1 MYKGDPTLGI
11 GIFLVFILINA
22 ILYGFGAAI
31 QTVNENVIEE
41 RAGEGD
47 KKSQILLK
55 WIDNPM
61 KLINSIHIA
70 TIIMNMVAGA
80 YLIQMIVEGV
90 ENVFDIGNYIWIYWV
105 IIILLIITLAVFGI
119 FVPKKTATRNP
130 EKFVY
135 TFYGIVILILTIVFP
150 ITYVITKISNATIK
164 LYGIA
169 PFDGEDNVTE
179 EEIMT
184 MVNEG
189 HEQGV
194 ILASEA
200 EMITNIFEFGEKEAQ
215 DIMTHRKN
223 IIAID
228 GNNTIDETFSIIIY
242 ESNSRFP
249 VYDRDIDN
257 IVGVLHF
264 RDLMKIYADCSKREK
279 SLIELKEE
287 LLYDAHFIPETR
299 NINALFKAMQSKKI
313 HMAIVIDEYGQT
325 SGIVTMEDI
334 LEEIVG
340 NIMDEHDEE
349 EHFITHEADGS
360 YIMDGSTM
368 LDDIEDI
375 LDIEFEDKD
384 YDTLNGFMIFYLG
397 KIPEEGESFEIEY
410 CGYVFKIINVESK
423 MIKKVNV
430 KKIENDIV

>member
-1 MYKGDPTLGI
+1 MYEADPALGI

-31 QTVNENVIEE
+31 QTVNENVIEQKV
-41 RAGEGD
+41 REGD
-47 KKSQILLK
+47 KKSIILLK

-61 KLINSIHIA
+61 KLINSIHMA
-70 TIIMNMVAGA
+70 TIIMNMIVGA
-80 YLIQMIVEGV
+80 YLIQMIGSGI
-90 ENVFDIGNYIWIYWV
+90 ENTINIGNYIWIYWV
-105 IIILLIITLAVFGI
+105 VTIVLIIMLAVFGI

-135 TFYGIVILILTIVFP
+135 TFYGIVIVILTIVFP
-150 ITYVITKISNATIK
+150 ITYVITKISNATIR
-164 LYGIA
+164 LYGIV

-179 EEIMT
+179 EEIIT

-200 EMITNIFEFGEKEAQ
+200 EMITNIFEFGDKEAQ

-228 GNNTIDETFSIIIY
+228 GNNTIDGSFNIIIY

-249 VYDRDIDN
+249 VYDKDIDN

-264 RDLMKIYADCSKREK
+264 RDLMKIYADISKRE
-279 SLIELKEE
+279 STLIELKDE

-299 NINALFKAMQSKKI
+299 NINALFKTMQTKKI

-340 NIMDEHDEE
+340 NIMDEHDEDEQYISLE
-349 EHFITHEADGS
+349 EDNS
-360 YIMDGSTM
+360 YIIDGSTM
-368 LDDIEDI
+368 LDDIEDL
-375 LDIEFEDKD
+375 LDIQFEDKD
-384 YDTLNGFMIFYLG
+384 YDTLNGFMIFCLG
-397 KIPEEGESFEIEY
+397 KIPEEGETFEIEY
-410 CGYVFKIINVESK
+410 CGYLFKIINVESK
-423 MIKKVNV
+423 MIKKVKV
-430 KKIENDIV
+430 KKIEADIV

>member
-1 MYKGDPTLGI
+1 MYDGDPALGI
-11 GIFLVFILINA
+11 GIFLVFILVNA

-31 QTVNENVIEE
+31 QTVNENIIREKA
-41 RAGEGD
+41 REGD

-55 WIDNPM
+55 WIDNPI
-61 KLINSIHIA
+61 KLINSIHMA
-70 TIIMNMVAGA
+70 TIFINMIVGA
-80 YLIQMIVEGV
+80 YLIQMIGAGIEKTI
-90 ENVFDIGNYIWIYWV
+90 DIGNYMWIGWIV
-105 IIILLIITLAVFGI
+105 TILLIITLAVFGI

-135 TFYGIVILILTIVFP
+135 TFYGIVIVILTIVYP

-200 EMITNIFEFGEKEAQ
+200 EMITNIFEFGDKEAQ

-228 GNNTIDETFSIIIY
+228 GNNTINGAFNIIIY

-257 IVGVLHF
+257 IIGVLHF
-264 RDLMKIYADCSKREK
+264 RDLMKMYADSSKRENT
-279 SLIELKEE
+279 LIELKDE

-325 SGIVTMEDI
+325 SGVVTMEDI

-349 EHFITHEADGS
+349 ELNILHEADDS

-368 LDDIEDI
+368 LDDIEDLLNI
-375 LDIEFEDKD
+375 HFEVKD
-384 YDTLNGFMIFYLG
+384 FDTLNGFMIYCLG
-397 KIPEEGESFEIEY
+397 KIPEEGETFEIEY
-410 CGYVFKIINVESK
+410 CGYLFKIINVESK
-423 MIKKVNV
+423 MIKKVKV
-430 KKIENDIV
+430 KKIEMDTV

>member
-1 MYKGDPTLGI
+1 MYEGDPAIGI

-31 QTVNENVIEE
+31 QTVNETVIEE
-41 RAGEGD
+41 KAREGD

-55 WIDNPM
+55 WIDNPV
-61 KLINSIHIA
+61 KLINSIHMA
-70 TIIMNMVAGA
+70 TIIMNMIVGA
-80 YLIQMIVEGV
+80 YLIKMIGTGFEKVI
-90 ENVFDIGNYIWIYWV
+90 DIGNYIWIYWV
-105 IIILLIITLAVFGI
+105 VTILLIITLAVFGI

-130 EKFVY
+130 ERFVY

-150 ITYVITKISNATIK
+150 ITYVITKISNATIR
-164 LYGIA
+164 LYGIV

-179 EEIMT
+179 EEIIT

-200 EMITNIFEFGEKEAQ
+200 EMITNIFEFGDKEAQ

-228 GNNTIDETFSIIIY
+228 GNNTINETFNIIID

-257 IVGVLHF
+257 IIGVLHL
-264 RDLMKIYADCSKREK
+264 RDLMKIYADISKRQK
-279 SLIELKEE
+279 TLTDLKDE
-287 LLYDAHFIPETR
+287 LLYEAYFIPETR
-299 NINALFKAMQSKKI
+299 NINALFKSMQSKKI

-340 NIMDEHDEE
+340 NIMDEHDEDE
-349 EHFITHEADGS
+349 QCILHEADNS

-368 LDDIEDI
+368 LDDIVDL
-375 LDIEFEDKD
+375 LDIQFEDKD
-384 YDTLNGFMIFYLG
+384 FDTLNGFMIFFLG
-397 KIPEEGESFEIEY
+397 KIPEEGEVFEVEY
-410 CGYVFKIINVESK
+410 SGYLFKIISVEGK
-423 MIKKVNV
+423 MIKKVKV
-430 KKIENDIV
+430 KKI

>member
-1 MYKGDPTLGI
+1 MYEGDPAIGI

-31 QTVNENVIEE
+31 QAVNENVIEE
-41 RAGEGD
+41 KAREGD

-55 WIDNPM
+55 WIDNPV
-61 KLINSIHIA
+61 KLINSIHMA
-70 TIIMNMVAGA
+70 TIIMNMIVGA
-80 YLIQMIVEGV
+80 YLIQMIGTGFEKVI
-90 ENVFDIGNYIWIYWV
+90 DIGNYIWIYWV
-105 IIILLIITLAVFGI
+105 VTILLIITLAVFGI

-130 EKFVY
+130 ERFVY

-150 ITYVITKISNATIK
+150 ITYVITKISNATIR
-164 LYGIA
+164 LYGIV

-179 EEIMT
+179 EEIIT

-200 EMITNIFEFGEKEAQ
+200 EMITNIFEFGDKEAQ

-228 GNNTIDETFSIIIY
+228 GNNTINETFNIIID

-257 IVGVLHF
+257 IIGVLHL
-264 RDLMKIYADCSKREK
+264 RDLMKIYADILKRQK
-279 SLIELKEE
+279 TLTDLKAE
-287 LLYDAHFIPETR
+287 LLYEAYFIPETR
-299 NINALFKAMQSKKI
+299 NINALFKSMQSKKI

-340 NIMDEHDEE
+340 NIMDEHDEDE
-349 EHFITHEADGS
+349 QCILHEADNS

-368 LDDIEDI
+368 LDDIVDL
-375 LDIEFEDKD
+375 LDIQFEDKD
-384 YDTLNGFMIFYLG
+384 FDTLNGFMIFFLG
-397 KIPEEGESFEIEY
+397 KIPEEGEVFEVEY
-410 CGYVFKIINVESK
+410 SGYLFKIISVEGK
-423 MIKKVNV
+423 MIKKVKV
-430 KKIENDIV
+430 KKI

>member
-1 MYKGDPTLGI
+1 MYEGDPAIGI

-31 QTVNENVIEE
+31 QTVNETVIEE
-41 RAGEGD
+41 KAREGD

-55 WIDNPM
+55 WIDNPV
-61 KLINSIHIA
+61 KLINSIHMA
-70 TIIMNMVAGA
+70 TIIMNMIVGA
-80 YLIQMIVEGV
+80 YLIKMIGTGFEKVI
-90 ENVFDIGNYIWIYWV
+90 DIGNYIWIYWV
-105 IIILLIITLAVFGI
+105 VTILLIITLAVFGI

-130 EKFVY
+130 ERFVY

-150 ITYVITKISNATIK
+150 ITYVITKISNATIR
-164 LYGIA
+164 LYGIV

-179 EEIMT
+179 EEIIT

-200 EMITNIFEFGEKEAQ
+200 EMITNIFEFGDKEVQ

-228 GNNTIDETFSIIIY
+228 GNNTINETFNIIID

-257 IVGVLHF
+257 IIGVLHL
-264 RDLMKIYADCSKREK
+264 RDLMKIYADISKRQK
-279 SLIELKEE
+279 TLTDLKDE
-287 LLYDAHFIPETR
+287 LLYEAYFIPETR
-299 NINALFKAMQSKKI
+299 NINALFKSMQSKKI

-340 NIMDEHDEE
+340 NIMDEHDEDE
-349 EHFITHEADGS
+349 QCILHEADNS

-368 LDDIEDI
+368 LDDIVDL
-375 LDIEFEDKD
+375 LDIQFEDKD
-384 YDTLNGFMIFYLG
+384 FDTLNGFMIFFLG
-397 KIPEEGESFEIEY
+397 KIPEEGEVFEVEY
-410 CGYVFKIINVESK
+410 SGYLFKIISVEGK
-423 MIKKVNV
+423 MIKKVKV
-430 KKIENDIV
+430 KKI